1 MLRNALALDGDTDDV
16 EEVPAGTH
24 RAGAGETSAVLASPA
39 ETAADCR
46 ARAEVYHLL
55 SGVFVEEPGREF
67 IDALRTPE
75 ALAELATAGLRFD
88 ADFLT
93 APIDS
98 LLEALAIEYTT
109 QFACSG
115 GFPPVESVRLT
126 GRYKQQPNFETMQTY
141 KRLGFA
147 LRPGRFEVFADQ
159 LGVELMFIAELLER
173 GARVLEAGDAIA
185 HRRLEKEIK
194 RFWTQHLGRWVRGYS
209 RLIERTAEHSF
220 YREMARFLGGFA
232 AEEIEAMG
240 LRIEDADQARL
251 EVPKDEIRVEFN
263 PNEPV
268 CNGCI
273 TDALSTTLSAPDNVR
288 RLEEL
293 RGSGA
298 LGDLR

>member
-1 MLRNALALDGDTDDV
+1 MLKTVLKIEDGDA
-16 EEVPAGTH
+16 EEV
-24 RAGAGETSAVLASPA
+24 GAGETAAVLASPA

-46 ARAEVYHLL
+46 SRAGVYRLL
-55 SGVFVEEPGREF
+55 SGVFVEEPTGEF
-67 IDALRTPE
+67 IEALRTP
-75 ALAELATAGLRFD
+75 AVLAELAEAGLRFD

-93 APIDS
+93 TPQDM

-109 QFACSG
+109 QFAASG

-126 GRYKQQPNFETMQTY
+126 GRYKQQPNFDTMQTY
-141 KRLGFA
+141 KRLGFV
-147 LRPGRFEVFADQ
+147 LQPGRFEVFADQ
-159 LGVELMFIAELLER
+159 LGIELMFVAELLER
-173 GARVLEAGDAIA
+173 GATALEQGDAVT

-232 AEEIEAMG
+232 AEEIEAMS
-240 LRIEDADQARL
+240 LRIEDTDQARL

-268 CNGCI
+268 CNGCM

-288 RLEEL
+288 RLEEM
-293 RGSGA
+293 RG
-298 LGDLR
+298 LNKLHDLRDPG